1 MDGGVSGQMGRFG
14 GERIGIPA
22 EYDRRRTERQAA
34 IDPAEA
40 LQKPAA
46 EKAGTAGYENTFST
60 DLFQLSLIHI
70 SAIGAIS
77 GGVRTPVQDR
87 A

>member
-1 MDGGVSGQMGRFG
+1 VKMDGGVSGQMGRFG

-60 DLFQLSLIHI
+60 DLFPEI
-70 SAIGAIS
+70 AGAFEDEIE
-77 GGVRTPVQDR
+77 V
-87 A
+87 